1 MNQQGSYRRPATPA
15 PGVPVPELRIATLR
29 PSARHLAWSA
39 LLLIVVAGAC
49 GYLYG
54 NLPAPFQDWMLL
66 SAGAAV
72 VVLGAVLPWLRWL
85 AHRYTITTRR
95 VIEQTGWLG
104 STRRELMHLRGYTV
118 TVRRGLHQRLARV
131 GTVSLDDG
139 AGGRMVLRSI
149 PDSDLVHEVL
159 VDQVEVNQI
168 LAHRD
173 AQPPPPLP

>member
-1 MNQQGSYRRPATPA
+1 M
-15 PGVPVPELRIATLR
+15 PVPELRIATVR
-29 PSARHLAWSA
+29 SSARHLLWSA
-39 LLLIVVAGAC
+39 LLLIAVAGGC

-66 SAGAAV
+66 AAGAVAV
-72 VVLGAVLPWLRWL
+72 LLGAVLPWVRWL

-95 VIEQTGWLG
+95 VIEQSGWLG
-104 STRRELMHLRGYTV
+104 STRTELTHLRGYTV
-118 TVRRGLHQRLARV
+118 TVRRSLLQRLAGV

-173 AQPPPPLP
+173 AQPVPPPLP

>member
-1 MNQQGSYRRPATPA
+1 MPA
-15 PGVPVPELRIATLR
+15 PELRIATVR
-29 PSARHLAWSA
+29 PSSRPLVWSA
-39 LLLIVVAGAC
+39 LLLIAVAAAC
-49 GYLYG
+49 GYGYG
-54 NLPAPFQDWMLL
+54 NLPAPFEDWMLL
-66 SAGAAV
+66 SAGAAAV
-72 VVLGAVLPWLRWL
+72 LLGAVLPWLRWL

-95 VIEQTGWLG
+95 VIEQSGWLG
-104 STRRELMHLRGYTV
+104 SRRTELTHLRGYTV
-118 TVRRGLHQRLARV
+118 TVRRSLAQRLTRV

-173 AQPPPPLP
+173 AQPVPPPLP

>member
-1 MNQQGSYRRPATPA
+1 M
-15 PGVPVPELRIATLR
+15 PELRIATLR
-29 PSARHLAWSA
+29 PSARHLTWSA
-39 LLLIVVAGAC
+39 LLVIAVAGAC

-54 NLPAPFQDWMLL
+54 NLPDPFQDWMLL
-66 SAGAAV
+66 SAGAAA
-72 VVLGAVLPWLRWL
+72 VLLGSLLPWLRWL

-104 STRRELMHLRGYTV
+104 RTRTELTHLRGYTV
-118 TVRRGLHQRLARV
+118 TVRRSLLQRMAGV

-139 AGGRMVLRSI
+139 AGGAMVLRSI

-173 AQPPPPLP
+173 AQPAPPPLP